1 MSNISYVSTPARL
14 LNYILTGD
22 PSGLD
27 SRDIDTCN
35 KWFSPEVLGV
45 ILDVEP
51 GPKRL
56 SRFDE
61 PLVCIVCGMSTDE

>member
-1 MSNISYVSTPARL
+1 MTSISYVSTPARL

-45 ILDVEP
+45 ILDVQT
-51 GPKRL
+51 GPRVNKR
-56 SRFDE
+56 DE
-61 PLVCIVCGMSTDE
+61 AMVCLVCGVSSDD

>member
-1 MSNISYVSTPARL
+1 MTTISYVSTPSRL

-22 PSGLD
+22 PTGLD

-45 ILDVEP
+45 ILDVERP
-51 GPKRL
+51 TTRL
-56 SRFDE
+56 TRLDE
-61 PLVCIVCGMSTDE
+61 PLVCIVCQTDH

>member
-1 MSNISYVSTPARL
+1 MTSISYVSTPARL

-22 PSGLD
+22 TTGLD

-35 KWFSPEVLGV
+35 NWFSPQAIGV
-45 ILDVEP
+45 IIDVERP
-51 GPKRL
+51 SMRL

-61 PLVCIVCGMSTDE
+61 PLVCLVCQMDK

>member
-22 PSGLD
+22 PVGLD

-45 ILDVEP
+45 IIDVEQ
-51 GPKRL
+51 GPTRL
-56 SRFDE
+56 SRYDE
-61 PLVCIVCGMSTDE
+61 PLVCLVCGVSTDD

>member
-1 MSNISYVSTPARL
+1 MSTLQYVSTPARL

-22 PSGLD
+22 STGLD

-51 GPKRL
+51 GPSRL
-56 SRFDE
+56 SRLDE
-61 PLVCIVCGMSTDE
+61 PLVCLVCGMSTDE